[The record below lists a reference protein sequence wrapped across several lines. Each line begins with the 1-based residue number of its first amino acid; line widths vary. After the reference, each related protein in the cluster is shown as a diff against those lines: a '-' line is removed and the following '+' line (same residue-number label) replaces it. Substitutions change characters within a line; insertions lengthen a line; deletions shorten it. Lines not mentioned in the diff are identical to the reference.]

1 MMLTSVNPN
10 KPESLQQQA
19 LCARAVL
26 PSPLGDMTALA
37 TDQGLAA
44 LLFDGDKYHPDHHV
58 GLPDDPLNPH
68 IQAARHW
75 LAAYWA
81 GSDPDVDTIS
91 FDLAG
96 TGFQRAV
103 WQVLLRI
110 KLGHTWTYGEV
121 ARQVSESAAPR
132 ATGGAIGRNPVAVL
146 IPCHRVIGASGA
158 LTGYASGLP
167 RKQRLLQHEKVLLL

>member
-1 MMLTSVNPN
+1 MTLMNN
-10 KPESLQQQA
+10 KPTRPESLREQA

-37 TDQGLAA
+37 TRKGLAA
-44 LLFDGDKYHPDHHV
+44 LLFDGDKYHADHHL
-58 GLPDDPLNPH
+58 GLPADPLNPH
-68 IQAARHW
+68 IQAARGW
-75 LAAYWA
+75 LAAYWD
-81 GSDPDVDTIS
+81 GSDPDVNAIS

-96 TGFQRAV
+96 TAFQLAV

-110 KLGHTWTYGEV
+110 KAGHTWTYGEV
-121 ARQVSESAAPR
+121 ARQVSDSAAPR